1 MEIAMNTA
9 TKRTLFWTPR
19 VLCML
24 FAAFLS
30 IFALDVFD
38 ESHGF
43 WQTALALLMHLL
55 PSTILLIVVLV
66 VSWRR
71 EWIGGVLFNALA
83 VFYIVFFWGRFP
95 WFTYAAISG
104 PLFLVGILFL
114 LNWRFR
120 SQLRAP

>member
-1 MEIAMNTA
+1 MNTA

-30 IFALDVFD
+30 LFALDVFD
-38 ESHGF
+38 ESNGF

-55 PSTILLIVVLV
+55 PSTILVIIVLI

-71 EWIGGVLFNALA
+71 EWIGGVLFNALG
-83 VFYIVFFWGRFP
+83 VLYIVLFWGRFP

-120 SQLRAP
+120 SQLRTP

>member
-1 MEIAMNTA
+1 MTTTA
-9 TKRTLFWTPR
+9 KRWLFWTPR

-24 FAAFLS
+24 LAAFFAL
-30 IFALDVFD
+30 FALDVFD

-43 WQTALALLMHLL
+43 WETALALLMHLL
-55 PSTILLIVVLV
+55 PSTILVIIVLI

-83 VFYIVFFWGRFP
+83 VLYIVLFWGRFP

-104 PLFLVGILFL
+104 PLFVVGILFL
-114 LNWRFR
+114 INWFYRAE
-120 SQLRAP
+120 LRKR